1 MGDRYLKTTSGF
13 MAGEGFNTIAFESTS
28 TFSPQ
33 EVELNLQDVIKNI
46 DEHVEKF

>member
-1 MGDRYLKTTSGF
+1 MIVDD
-13 MAGEGFNTIAFESTS
+13 FNTIAFESTY

-33 EVELNLQDVIKNI
+33 DVELNLQDVIKNI